1 VATLSLDS
9 APEQP
14 NGCAGRQNA
23 MHRAPITASL
33 LLVCCAPAAAQ
44 VLTSQYDNARTSA
57 TLHETTLTPANVNA
71 VQFGKLRTIKVDG
84 DVYAQPL
91 YIPRVD
97 VPGRGVHNV
106 IYVATEHDSVYAFDA
121 DGQTAE
127 PLWHVSFLKDG
138 VTPVPARDTRCPF
151 IAPEVGI
158 TPTPVIDLPSGTLYV
173 LARTKESTGLLSSKY
188 VQKLHALAVNTG
200 AEKFGGPVEITA
212 SVKGTGAGSSNDVLP
227 FDPLLELPRAGLALS
242 GGQVFLTWGSSCDV
256 RPYHGWVMAYDARTL
271 RQTAVFNT
279 SPDNDDSGIW
289 QADMA
294 PAVDTDGDVFVVT
307 GNGRFDA
314 ANGGRDY
321 GDSVLRLRLNG
332 ADLGVK
338 DFYTPG
344 NEKLL
349 NDRDLDLGSGGPIL
363 LPEQAGRR
371 PLLIAGKDGRLHVID
386 RDRMVG
392 GVKVAL
398 PGGVYAAPAYF
409 NGHVFILASDDV
421 LKDFTVDRGVV
432 SDTPAAS
439 GQQKFA
445 NPGAGPVVSANG
457 TRNAIV
463 WLIETKVW
471 NDYNSSKV
479 SILHAYDA
487 ANVSRELYNSEQNS
501 TRDRGGPTVR
511 FTIPTVA
518 NGRVYVGARG
528 QVDVYGL
535 LTSDK

>member
-1 VATLSLDS
+1 
-9 APEQP
+9 
-14 NGCAGRQNA
+14 
-23 MHRAPITASL
+23 MHRTPIAAAL
-33 LLVCCAPAAAQ
+33 LIACGAPAGAQ

-57 TLHETTLTPANVNA
+57 TMHETTLTPANVNA
-71 VQFGKLRTIKVDG
+71 AQFGKLRTIKVDG

-91 YIPRVD
+91 YIPRVAI
-97 VPGRGVHNV
+97 PGKGVHNV
-106 IYVATEHDSVYAFDA
+106 LYVATEHDSVYAFDA
-121 DGQTAE
+121 DGQPAE

-173 LARTKESTGLLSSKY
+173 LARTRESTGLLSSRY
-188 VQKLHALAVNTG
+188 AQKLHALAVNTG
-200 AEKFGGPVEITA
+200 GEKFGGPVEITA
-212 SVKGTGAGSSNDVLP
+212 SVKGTGAGSSAGAIT
-227 FDPLLELPRAGLALS
+227 FDPLLELPRAGLALA
-242 GGQVFLTWGSSCDV
+242 GGQVILTWGSSCDV

-294 PAVDTDGDVFVVT
+294 PAVDADSNIFVVT

-321 GDSVLRLRLNG
+321 GDSVLRLHLNG
-332 ADLGVK
+332 EDLGVK

-371 PLLIAGKDGRLHVID
+371 LLLIAGKDGRLHVID
-386 RDRMVG
+386 RDRMTG
-392 GVKVAL
+392 GVHVAL

-409 NGHVFILASDDV
+409 NGHVFILASNDV
-421 LKDFTVDRGVV
+421 LKDFTFDRSVL
-432 SDTPAAS
+432 SDAPAAS

-457 TRNAIV
+457 TRNGIV

-487 ANVSRELYNSEQNS
+487 ANVSRELYNSEQNGE
-501 TRDRGGPTVR
+501 RDRGGPTVR

-535 LTSDK
+535 K